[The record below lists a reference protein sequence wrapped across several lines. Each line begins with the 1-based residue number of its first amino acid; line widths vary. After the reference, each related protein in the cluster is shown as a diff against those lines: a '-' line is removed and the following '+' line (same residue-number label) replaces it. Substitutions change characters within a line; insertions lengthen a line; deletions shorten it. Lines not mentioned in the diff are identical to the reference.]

1 MSKPLRIV
9 FAGTPDFAAQT
20 LASLINS
27 QHEVIAIYSQPD
39 RRSGRGKKI
48 THSPVKKLALE
59 YNIDIYQPLNF
70 KDSLDVEQLAA
81 LNADIMVI
89 VAYGLILPQSVLDT
103 PPLGCINVHASL
115 LPRWRGA
122 APIERAVLAGDRIS
136 GVTIMQMDKGLDT
149 GDMLNTL
156 SVDITDS
163 MNSAEL
169 HDRLID
175 IGAIALSKTLD
186 EISVG
191 EHTAIKQDN
200 SKACY
205 AEKLNKSEGDIDWS
219 MPASEIAQKIRGLC
233 PRPVAFSQL
242 DGQVIRI
249 WSATVNLQSSDS
261 SNQLSPG
268 SIISADKIGILVA
281 CEGNSQ
287 LLIQS
292 IQLPGGKQLNVRD
305 IIHSKKELFTAGK
318 CFQSNS
324 LSTKAA
330 ISQ

>member
-48 THSPVKKLALE
+48 TQSPVKKLALE
-59 YNIDIYQPLNF
+59 HNIDIYQPLNF

-122 APIERAVLAGDRIS
+122 APIERAVLAGDRIT

-156 SVDITDS
+156 TVDITDS

-169 HDRLID
+169 HDLLID

-200 SKACY
+200 SQACY

-219 MPASEIAQKIRGLC
+219 MSAPEIAQKIRGLC

-249 WSATVNLQSSDS
+249 WSATVNLKSNDS
-261 SNQLSPG
+261 NDQLSPG
-268 SIISADKIGILVA
+268 SIISADKSGILIA
-281 CEGNSQ
+281 CEANSQ

-305 IIHSKKELFTAGK
+305 IIHSKKELFATGK

-324 LSTKAA
+324 LLTKGT

>member
-27 QHEVIAIYSQPD
+27 QHEVIAVYSQPD

-48 THSPVKKLALE
+48 TQSPVKKLALE
-59 YNIDIYQPLNF
+59 HNIDIYQPLNF
-70 KDSLDVEQLAA
+70 KDSSDVEQLAA

-122 APIERAVLAGDRIS
+122 APIERAILAGDRIS

-156 SVDITDS
+156 AVDITDS

-169 HDRLID
+169 HDQLID
-175 IGAIALSKTLD
+175 VGAIALGKTLD

-200 SKACY
+200 NLACY
-205 AEKLNKSEGDIDWS
+205 AEKLNKSEGDVDWTV
-219 MPASEIAQKIRGLC
+219 PAHEIAKKIRGLC

-242 DGQVIRI
+242 DEQVIRI
-249 WSATVNLQSSDS
+249 WAASVNLNAKESSD
-261 SNQLSPG
+261 QFAPG
-268 SIISADKIGILVA
+268 SIISADKSGILVS

-287 LLIQS
+287 LLIKS

-305 IIHSKKELFTAGK
+305 IIHSKKELFATGK
-318 CFQSNS
+318 CFQPNS
-324 LSTKAA
+324 SLNKAA

>member
-268 SIISADKIGILVA
+268 SIISADKSGILVA

>member
-27 QHEVIAIYSQPD
+27 QHQVIAVYSQPD

-48 THSPVKKLALE
+48 TQSPVKKLALE
-59 YNIDIYQPLNF
+59 HNIGVYQPLNF
-70 KDSLDVEQLAA
+70 KDSIDVEQLAA

-122 APIERAVLAGDRIS
+122 APIERAILAGDHIS

-156 SVDITDS
+156 TVDITDS

-169 HDRLID
+169 HDKLIG

-186 EISVG
+186 EISDG
-191 EHTAIKQDN
+191 KHTPIKQDN
-200 SKACY
+200 NQACY
-205 AEKLNKSEGDIDWS
+205 AEKLHKSEGDIDWS
-219 MPASEIAQKIRGLC
+219 MSAHDIAQKIRGLC

-242 DGQVIRI
+242 DGQVIRL
-249 WSATVNLQSSDS
+249 WSATVNLENKDCN
-261 SNQLSPG
+261 NQLSHG
-268 SIISADKIGILVA
+268 SIISADKSGILVA
-281 CEGNSQ
+281 CAGSSQ

-292 IQLPGGKQLNVRD
+292 VQLPGGKQLNVRD
-305 IIHSKKELFTAGK
+305 IIHSKKELFATGK
-318 CFQSNS
+318 YFQSNAS
-324 LSTKAA
+324 LTKAT

>member
-48 THSPVKKLALE
+48 TQSPVKKLALE
-59 YNIDIYQPLNF
+59 HNIDIYQPLNF

-122 APIERAVLAGDRIS
+122 APIERAVLAGDRMT

-156 SVDITDS
+156 TVDITDS

-169 HDRLID
+169 HDLLID
-175 IGAIALSKTLD
+175 IGAVALSKTLD

-200 SKACY
+200 SQACY

-219 MPASEIAQKIRGLC
+219 MSAPEIAQKIRGLC

-249 WSATVNLQSSDS
+249 WSATVNLQISDS

-268 SIISADKIGILVA
+268 SIISADKSGILVA

>member
-27 QHEVIAIYSQPD
+27 QHEVIAVYSQPD

-48 THSPVKKLALE
+48 TQSPVKKLALE
-59 YNIDIYQPLNF
+59 QNIDIYQPLNF
-70 KDSLDVEQLAA
+70 KQSLDVEQLAA
-81 LNADIMVI
+81 LKADIMVI

-122 APIERAVLAGDRIS
+122 APIERAILAGDSVS

-149 GDMLNTL
+149 GDMLNT
-156 SVDITDS
+156 VTVNITDS
-163 MNSAEL
+163 MNSEEL
-169 HDRLID
+169 HDQLID
-175 IGAIALSKTLD
+175 VGAIALSKTLD

-191 EHTAIKQDN
+191 EHTAIIQDN
-200 SKACY
+200 SQACY

-219 MPASEIAQKIRGLC
+219 MQACEIARKVRGLC

-242 DGQVIRI
+242 DEQVIRI
-249 WSATVNLQSSDS
+249 WAAAENIDTNGNSD
-261 SNQLSPG
+261 QLPHG
-268 SIISADKIGILVA
+268 SIISANKNGILVA
-281 CEGNSQ
+281 CKGNSQ

-292 IQLPGGKQLNVRD
+292 IQLPNGKQHNVQD
-305 IIHSKKELFTAGK
+305 IIHSKKEMFAAGK
-318 CFQSNS
+318 CFQSNA

-330 ISQ
+330 NSQ

>member
-305 IIHSKKELFTAGK
+305 IIHSKKELFIAGK